1 MRKAGKGA
9 VMPDQEAGPSRQA
22 TRPALTARQL
32 ADLIGVSQSTVSRAF
47 SKGTSVSPKTRA
59 FVLDQAERLGYRPN
73 VIASFLSRRASSI
86 VGVVTADFTSPV
98 YIDMLN
104 RLSVRMQELDIHPLL
119 FNLQAGA
126 DAGDQLAVLRQ
137 YNIETVIVISGR
149 ISHMSVAR
157 WAADGRKVI
166 LMNRDIPDEDIAS
179 VRCDNTASALVADHL
194 HELGLRRVAFVGGPA
209 SSAVSAEREGAFVRR
224 LAELGMTLCGREGG
238 REYTHLAGFEG
249 TKAVMETRPEAI
261 LYATDRLAIGGLD
274 ALSWSGGLSVPG
286 DVSIVGFDNID
297 MADWPGI
304 QLTTVHHDVPR
315 LVDAAIDL
323 LQQIQDGREGPRKH
337 LVRGELVLRRT
348 TGPKRDQ

>member
-1 MRKAGKGA
+1 MGKTGRDADAPIQLGRQDRQGA
-9 VMPDQEAGPSRQA
+9 
-22 TRPALTARQL
+22 RPALTARQL

-98 YIDMLN
+98 YIDMLD

-119 FNLQAGA
+119 FNLQPGA
-126 DAGDQLAVLRQ
+126 EAGDQLAVLRQ

-149 ISHMSVAR
+149 ISHMSVAK
-157 WAADGRKVI
+157 WAADGRQVI
-166 LMNRDIPDEDIAS
+166 LMNRDIPDEAIAS
-179 VRCDNTASALVADHL
+179 VRCDNSASALVADHL
-194 HELGLRRVAFVGGPA
+194 YQLGLRRIAFIGGPD
-209 SSAVSAEREGAFVRR
+209 SSAVSAEREQAFVRR
-224 LAELGMTLCGREGG
+224 LAELGMVLCGREGG
-238 REYTHLAGFEG
+238 REYTHLSGFEL
-249 TKAVMETRPEAI
+249 TQSVMATQPEAI

-274 ALSWSGGLSVPG
+274 ALAWTGGLDVPG

-297 MADWPGI
+297 MATWPGV

-315 LVDAAIDL
+315 IVDGAIAL
-323 LQQIQDGREGPRKH
+323 LQQIHEGRPGPRKH
-337 LVRGELVLRRT
+337 LVRGDLVVRAT
-348 TGPKRDQ
+348 TGRAKT

>member
-1 MRKAGKGA
+1 MEKAAAQRGRSSIR
-9 VMPDQEAGPSRQA
+9 PDNSG
-22 TRPALTARQL
+22 RPCARALTARDL

-98 YIDMLN
+98 YIDMLD

-137 YNIETVIVISGR
+137 YNIDTVIVISGR
-149 ISHMSVAR
+149 ISHMSVAK
-157 WAADGRKVI
+157 WAADGRQVI
-166 LMNRDIPDEDIAS
+166 LMNRDIPDMAIAS
-179 VRCDNTASALVADHL
+179 VRCDNSASSLVADHL
-194 HELGLRRVAFVGGPA
+194 YELGLRRVAFVGGPE
-209 SSAVSAEREGAFVRR
+209 SSAVSAERERAFVRR
-224 LAELGMTLCGREGG
+224 VAELGMVLCGREGG
-238 REYTHLAGFEG
+238 REFTHQAGFEG
-249 TKAVMETRPEAI
+249 TKAVMAARPEAI

-274 ALSWSGGLSVPG
+274 ALAWSGGLSVPG
-286 DVSIVGFDNID
+286 DVSVVGFDNID
-297 MADWPGI
+297 MASWPGV

-315 LVDAAIDL
+315 IVDGAIEL
-323 LQQIQDGREGPRKH
+323 LQQIREGREGVRKH
-337 LVRGELVLRRT
+337 LVRGDLVVRAT
-348 TGPKRDQ
+348 TGPTKRQ

>member
-1 MRKAGKGA
+1 MTTG
-9 VMPDQEAGPSRQA
+9 DDAGPIIQLGASERLGA
-22 TRPALTARQL
+22 RPALTAREL

-59 FVLDQAERLGYRPN
+59 FVLEQAEKLGYRPN

-98 YIDMLN
+98 YIDMLD

-126 DAGDQLAVLRQ
+126 EAGDQLAVLRQ

-166 LMNRDIPDEDIAS
+166 LMNRDIPDAAIGS
-179 VRCDNTASALVADHL
+179 VRCDNSASSLVADHL
-194 HELGLRRVAFVGGPA
+194 WEIGLRRVAFVGGPE
-209 SSAVSAEREGAFVRR
+209 SSAVSAEREQAFVRR
-224 LAELGMTLCGREGG
+224 VAELGMILCGREGG
-238 REYTHLAGFEG
+238 REYSHQSGFDG
-249 TKAVMETRPEAI
+249 TRAVMASRPEAI

-297 MADWPGI
+297 MACWPGI

-315 LVDAAIDL
+315 IVDGAIEL
-323 LQQIQDGREGPRKH
+323 LQQIQNGREGPRKH
-337 LVRGELVLRRT
+337 LVKGGLVVRAT
-348 TGPKRDQ
+348 TGPAKA